1 MGAAGRPRRSPVRD
15 AAFAELD
22 ARTLYEILQLR
33 VDVFVV
39 EQRCAYRELD
49 GRDTEPATRHL
60 WVAADD
66 GAVVAY
72 LRMLDDTGGT
82 TRIGRVVTARTH
94 RGRGLAGRLVAHAVA
109 RVPGPVVA
117 DVQVHLQGWYERQG
131 FVVTGPPFDDAGIA
145 HVPMR
150 RDAASAAPPRWPA
163 TGAQDA

>member
-1 MGAAGRPRRSPVRD
+1 MTDASGTSTAPVHE

-39 EQRCAYRELD
+39 EQQCAYRELD

-60 WVAADD
+60 WVAAAN

-72 LRMLDDTGGT
+72 LRMLDETGNT

-94 RGRGLAGRLVAHAVA
+94 RGRGLADLLVRHAIA
-109 RVPGPVVA
+109 RTSGPVVA
-117 DVQVHLQGWYERQG
+117 DAQAHLRRWYEERG
-131 FVVTGPPFDDAGIA
+131 FVVTGPPFDDAGIP

-150 RDAASAAPPRWPA
+150 RDESPAAPPSPA
-163 TGAQDA
+163 TGARDA